1 MSKYVARLYQQNID
15 PSRRNL
21 VAVIA
26 AREDSKFA
34 LKLLKDNEVVI
45 YEKVIDQMLA
55 CWYLDKDKLVYM
67 EDLASRKIFYVKV
80 RYGELGEVR
89 EFQLPAGDDDDIFA
103 LKNPITAS
111 LDPLIEQYP
120 CEDKE
125 VLRALITS
133 ETSQVNKAPELFII
147 CSLPNKVFILTGNG

>member
-1 MSKYVARLYQQNID
+1 M
-15 PSRRNL
+15 P
-21 VAVIA
+21 
-26 AREDSKFA
+26 
-34 LKLLKDNEVVI
+34 
-45 YEKVIDQMLA
+45 A
-55 CWYLDKDKLVYM
+55 CWYLDKEKLVYM

-89 EFQLPAGDDDDIFA
+89 IFQLPEDDDNFA